1 MAASFRW
8 VITGAGGGLGQALV
22 REALASPG
30 TTFVAALSSSL
41 DNSSASLQF
50 SSEALQSGRLQ
61 MYRCNY
67 LEPDLTIQDNLVNL
81 LRGSTPVFLIHNA
94 GMLITHPK
102 GSWDESAARQMWEV
116 NFWGPLRLTYALLPA
131 LPSGSHIVNIGSMG
145 GFQGSVKFPGLALYS
160 ASKAA
165 LACWTECMATE
176 LQPRGIRVNC
186 LALGSVDT
194 PMLRK
199 AFPGYQSPVSPAA
212 MAQFIIQFAIQGAAL
227 FNGKVIPVAVT
238 TP

>member
-1 MAASFRW
+1 MASSFRW

-22 REALASPG
+22 REALASPD

-41 DNSSASLQF
+41 DSSSASGQF
-50 SSEALQSGRLQ
+50 PSEALQSGRLK
-61 MYRCNY
+61 MYRCNFM
-67 LEPDLTIQDNLVNL
+67 EQDLTVQADLLCL
-81 LRGSTPVFLIHNA
+81 LRDPSPVFLIHNA
-94 GMLITHPK
+94 GILITHPE
-102 GSWDESAARQMWEV
+102 GGWEESAARRMWEV

-131 LPSGSHIVNIGSMG
+131 LPAGSHIVNIGSMG
-145 GFQGSVKFPGLALYS
+145 GFQGSAKFPGLALYS

-165 LACWTECMATE
+165 LACWTECLAAE
-176 LQPRGIRVNC
+176 LQPCGIRVNC

-194 PMLRK
+194 PMLRI

-212 MAQFIIQFAIQGAAL
+212 MARFIVQFAIQGAAL